1 MDELQHLVKK
11 YIKSDDD
18 NYKKAK
24 KIVDEREKLKEKI
37 KKIMKEH
44 NINKTNIVIDNN
56 QIEYG
61 FHIKYLKQIDTK
73 SIPKEI
79 REQYIT
85 MRDYWYEYKKIII
98 Y

>member
-11 YIKSDDD
+11 YIKSNDDD
-18 NYKKAK
+18 YKKAK

-37 KKIMKEH
+37 KKLMKQH
-44 NINKTNIVIDNN
+44 NINKTNIVIDNK

-61 FHIKYLKQIDTK
+61 FNIKYLKQIDTK

-79 REQYIT
+79 REQYT
-85 MRDYWYEYKKIII
+85 MMRDYWYEYIKKS
-98 Y
+98 